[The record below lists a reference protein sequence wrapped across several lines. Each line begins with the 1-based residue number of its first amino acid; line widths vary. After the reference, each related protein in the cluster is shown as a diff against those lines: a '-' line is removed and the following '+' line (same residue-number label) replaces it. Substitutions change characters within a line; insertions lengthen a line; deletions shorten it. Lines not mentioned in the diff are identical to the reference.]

1 MTVLITRPAPDGP
14 ALAQQLNAAGIS
26 AIAQPLLHIQPGH
39 ELTSL
44 PSLLN
49 DLKPNDF
56 VIVVSAHAADLAH
69 NYLLSVGASWPK
81 NVHYIAVGHKT
92 AATMKSHTGQTI
104 HAPQTRCDSE
114 GLLDLPVLTAV
125 RGKRGVI
132 LRGNGGREVIYQH
145 LLQRGAEVRYCE
157 TYRREW
163 LPLDGQLLCQQW
175 QQAGMDA
182 LVVTSGEQLAFLT
195 QLVPDSAKAW
205 FLQCQLFVPSQRIAD
220 QATRLGY
227 RLISNVGSAAN
238 GPLFT
243 TLSKKGTMGKSDD

>member
-26 AIAQPLLHIQPGH
+26 ALSQPLLHIQPGH
-39 ELTSL
+39 ELSVL
-44 PSLLN
+44 PTCLHALQS
-49 DLKPNDF
+49 DDF
-56 VIVVSAHAADLAH
+56 LIVISAHAADFAH
-69 NYLLSVGASWPK
+69 NYLLSVGVSWPK

-92 AATMKSHTGQTI
+92 AATMKRHTNQPI
-104 HAPQTRCDSE
+104 HCPETDCDSE
-114 GLLDLPVLTAV
+114 GVLRLPILDQVK
-125 RGKRGVI
+125 GKRVVI
-132 LRGNGGREVIYQH
+132 LRGNGGREAIYQQ

-175 QQAGMDA
+175 LCAGMDA

-227 RLISNVGSAAN
+227 RFISNVGSAAN